1 MKCVIMRNPR
11 NIKTIVLQD
20 FHIYISVRSKNEI
33 LKKSFI
39 LNMDSEEERAAAVVM
54 KKTEKSSIWV
64 KPWLTLR
71 DVLGFY
77 NTLQLKTLYNI
88 P

>member
-1 MKCVIMRNPR
+1 
-11 NIKTIVLQD
+11 
-20 FHIYISVRSKNEI
+20 
-33 LKKSFI
+33 
-39 LNMDSEEERAAAVVM
+39 MDSEEERAAAVVM